1 MNRYRLF
8 IGIGI
13 AALVA
18 GRLISPVVH
27 AQDEDSESI
36 RDQLRTMTKILEAS
50 IGNDSIDRRLARS
63 SIFESRIRT
72 EYIPTVGV
80 IFTIPITF
88 PLHPSEDEKGKGA
101 EETVEEDLWEHF
113 SRTSERASK
122 AAVPDVP
129 PIEPIE
135 ALKIQI
141 DLKKER
147 LDEQVDRIRT
157 QAQQQLKAK
166 MYAAASQDLLL
177 WAAQGFSWD
186 FSIGGSKPYDPVKVT
201 KLTHTIIET
210 IAQYGHRLE
219 SMPNSERVLVVLEA
233 PRPRGS
239 AVEVIQS
246 ENDENIAYTPVPRAR
261 EIVKEKKRVDERD
274 PDERFVRVL
283 RSVNSGTAGFFF
295 RSKYDF
301 PSERIYDHRLLAFK
315 KGDLQQERS
324 YDSIKSKVE
333 TTDY

>member
-1 MNRYRLF
+1 
-8 IGIGI
+8 
-13 AALVA
+13 
-18 GRLISPVVH
+18 
-27 AQDEDSESI
+27 
-36 RDQLRTMTKILEAS
+36 MTKILEAS

-88 PLHPSEDEKGKGA
+88 PLHPSEDEKGNGT
-101 EETVEEDLWEHF
+101 EEIVEEDLWEHF

-122 AAVPDVP
+122 AVVPGVP
-129 PIEPIE
+129 QIEPIE
-135 ALKIQI
+135 PLKIQI
-141 DLKKER
+141 DLEKER
-147 LDEQVDRIRT
+147 LDERVVRLLT
-157 QAQQQLKAK
+157 QAERLKAK
-166 MYAAASQDLLL
+166 TYAVASQHRYWPIQGIAWDL
-177 WAAQGFSWD
+177 
-186 FSIGGSKPYDPVKVT
+186 SIGGSKPYDPVKVS

-233 PRPRGS
+233 PRPRGF
-239 AVEVIQS
+239 AVEVILS

>member
-8 IGIGI
+8 IVIGI

-27 AQDEDSESI
+27 AQDEERDSI

-88 PLHPSEDEKGKGA
+88 PLHPSEDEKGNGT
-101 EETVEEDLWEHF
+101 EEIVEEDLWEHF

-122 AAVPDVP
+122 AVVPGVP
-129 PIEPIE
+129 QIEPIE
-135 ALKIQI
+135 PLKIQI
-141 DLKKER
+141 DLEKQR
-147 LDEQVDRIRT
+147 LDAQVVRLLT
-157 QAQQQLKAK
+157 QAERLKAK
-166 MYAAASQDLLL
+166 TYAVASQDRY
-177 WAAQGFSWD
+177 WPIQGIAWD
-186 FSIGGSKPYDPVKVT
+186 LSIGGSKPYDPVKVS
-201 KLTHTIIET
+201 KLTHTIIEM

-233 PRPRGS
+233 PRPRGF
-239 AVEVIQS
+239 AVEVILS